1 MAYFTALDVSLR
13 FVSICI
19 VDEAGRVCYEAKDIA
34 FIPECPPRASQRCTV
49 P

>member
-19 VDEAGRVCYEAKDIA
+19 VDEAGRVCYEAK
-34 FIPECPPRASQRCTV
+34 V
-49 P
+49 PAEVR